1 MTRVSPSARAPVTA
15 EGDEGTAKV
24 TRHLKGIHGT
34 WWQRALRYSRKR
46 RLTLLLVLE
55 AFAIFAISPLIELGA
70 LPHPLLGVTFSLI
83 LIVGMLGIDDRVWVG
98 RLVIALGLV
107 MLPIQLWRYVLPSE
121 IILVVHPI
129 GLMLFMMMLSGVLA
143 ISLFRSERIK
153 LDQVLGGVV
162 LYLNIGLTF
171 AITYSVLEQLTQ
183 GTFLLPQ
190 PLPERPLHPT
200 FFVYFSFVTLTTV
213 GYGDIVPLGAAARSL
228 STLEAAL
235 GQLYPAIILARLV
248 SIEVSQN
255 DRSKPRSEHRKQMA
269 KNQGRAAG
277 DL

>member
-83 LIVGMLGIDDRVWVG
+83 LIVGMLGIDNRVWVG

-121 IILVVHPI
+121 AVLVVHPI
-129 GLMLFMMMLSGVLA
+129 GLMLFMMLLSGVLA
-143 ISLFRSERIK
+143 VSLFRSERIK

-171 AITYSVLEQLTQ
+171 AITYSVLEQLTP

-269 KNQGRAAG
+269 KDQGRAAG

>member
-1 MTRVSPSARAPVTA
+1 MTRVSPAARAPVTA

-24 TRHLKGIHGT
+24 TCHLKGIHGT
-34 WWQRALRYSRKR
+34 WWQRVLRYSRKR

-70 LPHPLLGVTFSLI
+70 LPHPLLGITFSLI

-143 ISLFRSERIK
+143 TSLFRSERIK

-183 GTFLLPQ
+183 RTFLLPQ

-213 GYGDIVPLGAAARSL
+213 GYGDITPITTGARQLAM
-228 STLEAAL
+228 LEAL
-235 GQLYPAIILARLV
+235 VGQLYPAVIIARLV
-248 SIEVSQN
+248 SLQ
-255 DRSKPRSEHRKQMA
+255 DTSK
-269 KNQGRAAG
+269 
-277 DL
+277 